1 VQKRV
6 AEVVVVVVGGK
17 VVVEGSVEVLEEG
30 VVVEVVDVVEVVVAT
45 DTYGDVSGQVVRM

>member
-1 VQKRV
+1 MQKPV

-30 VVVEVVDVVEVVVAT
+30 VVVDVVDVVEVVVVT
-45 DTYGDVSGQVVRM
+45 DAYGDVSGQVVRM

>member
-30 VVVEVVDVVEVVVAT
+30 VVVDVVEVVVVT
-45 DTYGDVSGQVVRM
+45 DAYGDVSRQVVRM